1 MKNEMNTNPNEGQS
15 QTQNARIL
23 RHLQQGGSITSLES
37 LEMFGC
43 LRLSARIKDLRDR
56 GHDIQ
61 SKTITLSNGKRVSQY
76 FMEDRN
82 GAL

>member
-1 MKNEMNTNPNEGQS
+1 MKNYTNLNQNEKTS

-23 RHLQQGGSITSLES
+23 AHLQNGGRITSLDA
-37 LEMFGC
+37 LNQFGC

-61 SKTITLSNGKRVSQY
+61 SETITLSNGKRVSQY
-76 FMEDRN
+76 FMEN
-82 GAL
+82 TL